1 MSILN
6 SARHGPQKSWGSC
19 YFLGIIKKTGNI
31 HPLTLD
37 DSRDWLGSTS
47 IFISQFLKVFQK
59 MALCPEDSEK

>member
-6 SARHGPQKSWGSC
+6 SARHGPQESWESC

-31 HPLTLD
+31 HPSTLD
-37 DSRDWLGSTS
+37 DSRGWPGSTS